1 MKHGMPKL
9 CELIEFVR
17 NCIGDEALLE
27 IKAKEIN
34 QFNESD
40 RERLLKEWN
49 RLCKESSASYEIY
62 SLNENDIFRLAH
74 IFFAELQEK
83 YSFPEVIAKSIFC
96 FCNNFYSEMKKEK
109 TSGLFGELQ
118 TQKYALLSIN
128 QTMNLIL
135 LPEYCKKNGLNATQK
150 SIGDSLKK
158 DFSYRRLFDEL
169 LQKTNLP
176 SITKYI
182 EGLESTFD
190 SENAGEKTFSFR
202 DTVEAAY
209 KKNKNPT
216 WKRFCF
222 ILKYC
227 PTELQKDF
235 VLTYL
240 LNNIKTSFEK
250 HFELSKE
257 NFLNIKND
265 LLSFA
270 DGKATPQELSEK
282 IRSVYPQDYSD
293 NVRVLISFFKK
304 TFEDFE
310 YKKIGL
316 QEYYRSL
323 ETIEKIT
330 PYTSKFFVPWLK
342 GFVCVA
348 QDDFETARTW
358 FKQSFDNY
366 QYAGDYLGVFLKM
379 VFSFE
384 NYFTKWENVRKSI
397 SEDENKTPVNKYAKM
412 YWNFGY
418 AIGLFDKKADDVYL
432 EAYKPIQNFYGY
444 FPTKCFFDEEKAK
457 TRHSKEFM
465 SEMGMHGST
474 YENEEDLH
482 EHLIEKPYKVLSSL
496 KTSSQ
501 RNKLISFWKVY
512 DEYNPENEIQPR
524 MYTPLALCMQLGTYD
539 ERLWDLAN
547 EWLDDKENPV
557 DVDKICFN
565 GSAALHEALTQY
577 SHIRLNSIEITEK
590 LKKLRAVTSKIIDRA
605 TYIGETKR
613 ETQISPLQKA
623 IDSYDVDFV
632 KRIADKISDD
642 GFQNYLIS
650 ADEQTPLYYV
660 LSRRDPLIRGFDKL
674 DEVRNQ
680 PQNKN
685 NYVWKNLAVH
695 GYTENEK
702 RDSLD
707 SMLEGTSDFA
717 KIVQSCQKE
726 FYNIF
731 YGHQTTKDAQLKAFD
746 DIIDYFISRTKN
758 VDSFEK
764 IHKDGQGCNAL
775 LYAAEFDDV
784 STCRKLINAGADIS
798 KVLGLVPAFFN
809 QQRNRVKMPNA
820 FVFRCIYYE
829 SWNTLRMFL
838 TEFKDKAATVMHRGD
853 FEVTPLVAFIITIQN
868 KFAAISPFQLG
879 QATELLQ
886 IAEEFTDLFVE
897 AGSDMTESTELGCA
911 EFLLTRR

>member
-1 MKHGMPKL
+1 MKHGIPKL
-9 CELIEFVR
+9 GELIEFVR

-96 FCNNFYSEMKKEK
+96 FCNYFYSEMKKEK
-109 TSGLFGELQ
+109 TSGCFTEMQ

-135 LPEYCKKNGLNATQK
+135 LSEYCEKNGLNATQK
-150 SIGDSLKK
+150 SIGDFLKK
-158 DFSYRRLFDEL
+158 DFSYRTLFDEL
-169 LQKTNLP
+169 LQKINLP

-190 SENAGEKTFSFR
+190 SENAGEKTSSFR

-235 VLTYL
+235 VLTYF

-265 LLSFA
+265 LLDFA
-270 DGKATPQELSEK
+270 YGKSPPQELAEK
-282 IRSVYPQDYSD
+282 IRGVCPNEDFD
-293 NVRVLISFFKK
+293 NAGVLKVFFKR
-304 TFEDFE
+304 TFKEYE

-316 QEYYRSL
+316 QKYYSSL
-323 ETIEKIT
+323 EEIERLT

-342 GFVCVA
+342 GYVCTA
-348 QDDFETARTW
+348 QENFESARSW
-358 FKQSFDNY
+358 FKQAFDNY
-366 QYAGDYLGVFLKM
+366 QYAGDYLGIFLKM
-379 VFSFE
+379 AFSFE

-397 SEDENKTPVNKYAKM
+397 SEEENKSPVNKYAKM

-418 AIGLFDKKADDVYL
+418 AIGLFGKKADDVYL
-432 EAYKPIQNFYGY
+432 EAYKPVQNFYKY
-444 FPTKCFFDEEKAK
+444 FPTECFFDEAKAEE
-457 TRHSKEFM
+457 RFSKESM
-465 SEMGMHGST
+465 SEMGI
-474 YENEEDLH
+474 YFYDNNINLEEN
-482 EHLIEKPYKVLSSL
+482 IEKTFEFLSSL

-501 RNKLISFWKVY
+501 RNKLIPYLKVFK
-512 DEYNPENEIQPR
+512 DLKFDHSDRQHL
-524 MYTPLALCMQLGTYD
+524 YTPLAICMNLGSRD

-547 EWLDDKENPV
+547 EWLDDKESPV

-590 LKKLRAVTSKIIDRA
+590 LKKLRAVTSKIIDRS

-623 IDSYDVDFV
+623 IDSYDADFV

-642 GFQNYLIS
+642 EFQNYLIS
-650 ADEQTPLYYV
+650 ADEVSPLYYV
-660 LSRRDPLIRGFDKL
+660 LSRRYPLIRGFDKL

-731 YGHQTTKDAQLKAFD
+731 YGHQTTKDAQLKAFVE
-746 DIIDYFISRTKN
+746 IIGYFISRTKN

-784 STCRKLINAGADIS
+784 ATCRKLINAGADVS
-798 KVLGLVPAFFN
+798 KVIGIVPGFLDR
-809 QQRNRVKMPNA
+809 QRNIVKMPNS

-829 SWNTLRMFL
+829 SWNALRMFL

-853 FEVTPLVAFIITIQN
+853 FEVTPLVAFIIKIKN
-868 KFAAISPFQLG
+868 KFAAIPPFQLE
-879 QATELLQ
+879 QVTELLQ
-886 IAEEFTDLFVE
+886 IADEFTRLFVE

-911 EFLLTRR
+911 EYLLSH